1 MAPSQA
7 RSQGKHWCFTINN
20 FDDADERRLTELYE
34 RGGVRYIVFGS
45 ELGESGTPHLQGFVT
60 FADRKRFT
68 QVRNAIGERAHI
80 ERALGT
86 PWQAAEYCK
95 KDGEFVELGTAPP
108 GRGARTDMDRF
119 KLWVTDRFQET
130 GRRPSERDVAN
141 SFPQLFVRYRRNLLD
156 LVIHICGDPVM
167 QLGDM
172 RGWQTDLRERL
183 EQDAEDRVIHFYV
196 DEQGGTGK
204 SWFTRWFLTQHP
216 EKTQM
221 LGIGKR
227 DDLAHAIDISKSIFL
242 FNVPRG
248 GMEHLQYT
256 VLEQLKDRMI
266 FSPKYCSTTKLMETN
281 VHVVVF
287 CNEEP
292 DYGKMS
298 ADRYRVVMLD

>member
-7 RSQGKHWCFTINN
+7 RAQGKHWCFTLNN
-20 FDDADERRLTELYE
+20 YDDADERSLVELYE
-34 RGGVRYIVFGS
+34 RGGIDYLVFGS

-60 FADRKRFT
+60 FTHRKRFT
-68 QVRNAIGERAHI
+68 QVRNALGGRAHI

-86 PWQAAEYCK
+86 PWEAASYCK
-95 KDGEFVELGTAPP
+95 KDGEFVEFGTPPP

-119 KLWVTDRFQET
+119 KLWVSEVFSQTS
-130 GRRPSERDVAN
+130 RRPSERDVAN
-141 SFPQLFVRYRRNLLD
+141 TFPHLYVRYRRNIMD
-156 LVIHICGDPVM
+156 LVTHLCGDPVM
-167 QLGDM
+167 QSGDM
-172 RGWQTDLRERL
+172 KEWQAELQEILEKDADDRL
-183 EQDAEDRVIHFYV
+183 IHFYV
-196 DEQGGTGK
+196 DEAGGTGK
-204 SWFTRWFLTQHP
+204 SWFTRWMLTQYP

-221 LGIGKR
+221 LGVGKR
-227 DDLAHAIDISKSIFL
+227 DDLAHAIDTSKSIFL

-266 FSPKYCSTTKLMETN
+266 FSPKYCSMTKLMETN

-292 DYGKMS
+292 DLSKMS
-298 ADRYRVVMLD
+298 FDRYRIVGL